1 MNIFNRLI
9 NNKKCFGSS
18 GRKVESL
25 NFKELFRAT
34 CYYVAYTQECS
45 TSIIQRKFNV
55 KFSDA
60 DRVVQILE
68 KHKIVGPFEYKKSR
82 EVYITSVEDMEV
94 VLDLLY
100 KIK

>member
-1 MNIFNRLI
+1 M
-9 NNKKCFGSS
+9 CFGSS
-18 GRKVESL
+18 GRKVESQ

-34 CYYVAYTQECS
+34 CYYVVYTQECS
-45 TSIIQRKFNV
+45 TSMIQRKFNV

-68 KHKIVGPFEYKKSR
+68 NHKIVGAFKYVQSR

-94 VLDLLY
+94 FLDSVFKY
-100 KIK
+100 